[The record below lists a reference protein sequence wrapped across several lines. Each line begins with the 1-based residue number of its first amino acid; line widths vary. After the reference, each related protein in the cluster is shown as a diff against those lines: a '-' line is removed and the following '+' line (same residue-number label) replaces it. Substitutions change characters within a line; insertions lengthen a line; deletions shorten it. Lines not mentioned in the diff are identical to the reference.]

1 MYFFLIASSI
11 AETATAIPNDA
22 KTFFANGI
30 ANFINGPANFLN
42 NDPKNPLD
50 RIILEIWA

>member
-11 AETATAIPNDA
+11 AEAATVIPNDA
-22 KTFFANGI
+22 KNFFANRIG
-30 ANFINGPANFLN
+30 NFINGPANFLN

>member
-11 AETATAIPNDA
+11 AEAATVIPNDA
-22 KTFFANGI
+22 KNFFANRIG
-30 ANFINGPANFLN
+30 NFINGPANFLN

-50 RIILEIWA
+50 RIILEI